1 MFKSRILAIGF
12 LILGLLAGYFDVANL
27 AGKLKA
33 PDFIKV
39 PFRLGLDLQ
48 GGTHLTY
55 KADVSQ
61 IDSSETSEAMSGL
74 RDVIERRVNFFGV
87 TEPLIQVEKRGDE
100 NRLIVELAGIKD
112 INEAINMIGRTPYLE
127 FKVLAPG
134 TNLDEL
140 QKKQEAGDQFAILN
154 AFTPTALTGRYI
166 KKATLNTTD
175 RSFEP
180 VVSLQFNDEGR
191 ELFAEITRNNIERP
205 VGIFLDG
212 LPISTPIVREEIT
225 QGEAQISGNFTVESA
240 RELVRNINAGALPVP
255 ISLISQQSVGA
266 TLGESA
272 LLKMLWAGIYGTLAV
287 TLFLIIFYRLPGFT
301 AVVALAIYAAVL
313 LMLFKLF
320 PVTLTAA
327 GIAGFILSIGMAVDA
342 NVLIF
347 ERTKE
352 ELRSGKSLALAVE
365 EGFLRAWLSIRD
377 SNVSSLITATI
388 LYWFGTSLVKG
399 FALTLGLGILISMFS
414 AITVTRTFLRAI
426 EFKTAGEKS
435 KIVGLLFGA
444 KSLTMKHEA

>member
-255 ISLISQQSVGA
+255 INLISQQTVGA
-266 TLGESA
+266 SLGESA

-287 TLFLIIFYRLPGFT
+287 ALF
-301 AVVALAIYAAVL
+301 
-313 LMLFKLF
+313 
-320 PVTLTAA
+320 
-327 GIAGFILSIGMAVDA
+327 
-342 NVLIF
+342 LIF